1 MKQPSEKQAQK
12 KPYQPPKLLVY
23 GDLTQMTQTTSSRGA
38 LDGGG
43 RIGKRRTGR

>member
-1 MKQPSEKQAQK
+1 MKQPSIKLTK

-23 GDLTQMTQTTSSRGA
+23 GDLTEMTKSAGQKGR

-43 RIGKRRTGR
+43 QPLKRRTGR